1 MTLELSSLTMGVK
14 KIKKHI
20 DSLRALCHFKPKQIK
35 AVLENSDKEL
45 VGCICE
51 CMYNVANG
59 SFPVPPRTLTKLKR
73 HKSKIRKAINKST
86 SFKKRKRILAQ
97 SGGFL
102 PLLLAPIVSLVGG
115 LVGEAIGSAM
125 AKK

>member
-1 MTLELSSLTMGVK
+1 MGVK
-14 KIKKHI
+14 TVKRHI
-20 DSLRALCHFKPKQIK
+20 NSLRALCHLKPKQIK
-35 AVLENSDKEL
+35 GVIENSDKEL

-59 SFPVPPRTLTKLKR
+59 TFPVPPKTLAKLKK
-73 HKSKIRKAINKST
+73 HKSKIRKVIAKRTN
-86 SFKKRKRILAQ
+86 FKKKKKLLAQ

-115 LVGEAIGSAM
+115 LVGESIGGAI
-125 AKK
+125 AKR

>member
-1 MTLELSSLTMGVK
+1 MGVK
-14 KIKKHI
+14 TVKRHI
-20 DSLRALCHFKPKQIK
+20 NSLRALCHFKPKQIK
-35 AVLENSDKEL
+35 GLIENSDKEL

-51 CMYNVANG
+51 CMYNVAT
-59 SFPVPPRTLTKLKR
+59 VPPKTLAKLKK
-73 HKSKIRKAINKST
+73 HKSKIRKVIAKRTN
-86 SFKKRKRILAQ
+86 FKKKKKLLAQ

-115 LVGEAIGSAM
+115 LVGEAIGGVI